1 MPFKTEDGTAVPAV
15 TAAQMREVDR
25 IAVEVFGLTL
35 LQMMENAGRNL
46 AMNVLDM
53 LAGAVVDVVVLAGA
67 GGCAEGTSGERA
79 VTCHLNP
86 DPLDPFRARYRM
98 GT

>member
-46 AMNVLDM
+46 AMNDLDM
-53 LAGAVVDVVVLAGA
+53 LTWAVGEVVLAGA
-67 GGCAEGTSGERA
+67 CGCVEGTSGERA